1 MEISV
6 EHDKR
11 TGKSQVVST
20 ARITPD
26 TIHERGLKVYDD
38 GRKSVY
44 ALHPSGGTMHNGE
57 VGELTPTEVEEM
69 LRQATE
75 KNVPTGVQ
83 YHQPVY
89 SVPYTG
95 SSRPST
101 PRTPNK
107 TPRQTPTPSHSPF
120 QSTVSCRNGAQILRE
135 ENQHNQDLIRQK
147 SKSETP
153 SSCFIQQD
161 FVSGDQKSGEETKLL
176 YIPRQSKNEKNLIP
190 QPHFGAKTQQSLST
204 SKIYTSSQSPAALVS
219 VKAKSEGM
227 PVPIQPVYETLGSH
241 SPSLASHNSEVY
253 PDTLIESSDNFNR
266 CSPFCAESIASLNLV
281 DTLSEELES
290 GPITMIFM
298 GYENAEEEEEE
309 DTQAELVMIGNSDDN
324 DNDEVHYVKSETNRE
339 EYLSYHPEGCKSKVF
354 QPKVGIAKVAS
365 CRDSTED
372 AYINWDDLGLHK
384 PTFIHKPGKHSP

>member
-44 ALHPSGGTMHNGE
+44 ALSPSEGSMHNGE
-57 VGELTPTEVEEM
+57 AGELSTTEVEEM

-75 KNVPTGVQ
+75 RNVPTGVQ

-89 SVPYTG
+89 SAPYTG
-95 SSRPST
+95 SSRPTT

-120 QSTVSCRNGAQILRE
+120 QSTVSSRNGAQILRE
-135 ENQHNQDLIRQK
+135 ENQRGQDPITQK
-147 SKSETP
+147 SKRKTS
-153 SSCFIQQD
+153 SSCYIQEDFITE
-161 FVSGDQKSGEETKLL
+161 DQKSGEEK
-176 YIPRQSKNEKNLIP
+176 YMPDIPRQSKNENNSIP
-190 QPHFGAKTQQSLST
+190 QPGFDAKTQQSLPC
-204 SKIYTSSQSPAALVS
+204 SKIHTGSQSAAALVS

-227 PVPIQPVYETLGSH
+227 PVPIQSVYGTVGSH
-241 SPSLASHNSEVY
+241 SPLLASHKSEVS
-253 PDTLIESSDNFNR
+253 PDTVIEGSDYFTS
-266 CSPFCAESIASLNLV
+266 CSPFCAESITSLNLV
-281 DTLSEELES
+281 DTVSEEQES

-298 GYENAEEEEEE
+298 GYENAEDEDEE
-309 DTQAELVMIGNSDDN
+309 DTQAELVMIGNSDED
-324 DNDEVHYVKSETNRE
+324 DDQVHFVKSENDRE

-372 AYINWDDLGLHK
+372 AYINWEELGIHK